1 MRIITGS
8 ARGTGLTAPE
18 GETTR
23 PTSDKVKEAVF
34 SMIQFDVEGRNVL
47 DLFAG
52 SGQMALE
59 ALSRGAEK
67 ATLVNSSREAAACV
81 EANAKKTRLS
91 NRCRIVNNTYTSYL
105 RAAAG
110 REKYDLIFLDPP
122 YGSGML
128 PKALRAIDAGELAA
142 PGSTLVCETDCDV
155 PSSATRLRTRMRKD
169 EEYTA
174 ELVLKDVFGGDEE
187 LAARYEVLK
196 SNLYGRTRITLLTPK
211 TAEETGSEEPASEEP
226 ASDKPEAEGEAE

>member
-8 ARGTGLTAPE
+8 ARGTKLVTAE

-34 SMIQFDVEGRNVL
+34 SMIQFDLEGRAVL

-67 ATLVNSSREAAACV
+67 AVLVDSSREAADCIAENV
-81 EANAKKTRLS
+81 RKTHLAG
-91 NRCRIVNNTYTSYL
+91 RCRVVNNTYTSYF
-105 RAAAG
+105 RSAAG
-110 REKYDLIFLDPP
+110 REKFDIVFLDPP

-128 PKALRAIDAGELAA
+128 PKALRTIAA
-142 PGSTLVCETDCDV
+142 DGFAAEGATLVCETDCDI
-155 PSSATRLRTRMRKD
+155 PPKATRLRKD
-169 EEYTA
+169 EDLAA
-174 ELVLKDVFGGDEE
+174 EAVLRDVFGGDEE
-187 LAARYEVLK
+187 LRARYVVLK
-196 SNLYGRTRITLLTPK
+196 TVLYGRTRITLL
-211 TAEETGSEEPASEEP
+211 SP
-226 ASDKPEAEGEAE
+226 ASDAEEEAPEGDAE

>member
-67 ATLVNSSREAAACV
+67 ATLVDSSRE
-81 EANAKKTRLS
+81 EANAKKTHLS

-122 YGSGML
+122 YDSGML

-211 TAEETGSEEPASEEP
+211 TAEEAAEGSASGE
-226 ASDKPEAEGEAE
+226 PEAEGEAE